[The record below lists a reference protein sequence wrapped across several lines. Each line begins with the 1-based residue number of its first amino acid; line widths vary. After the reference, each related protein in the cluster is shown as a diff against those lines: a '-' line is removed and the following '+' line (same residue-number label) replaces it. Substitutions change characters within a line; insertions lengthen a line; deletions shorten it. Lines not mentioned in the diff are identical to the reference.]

1 MNVDNRLTRTAFHRA
16 YLTDACN
23 VSRFLMFI
31 YQLNNM
37 TRVAMQ
43 DYGPLNE
50 RTPTREF
57 QVSPFHSY
65 LLTLFLFELYMDIFE
80 IEQLRESCISIFLH
94 VHMLASYRILV
105 RLIIALIRKRE
116 NGPKRK
122 G

>member
-1 MNVDNRLTRTAFHRA
+1 MYAFFNQDQPIAMSVDNRLTRTAFHRA

-57 QVSPFHSY
+57 QASPFHSY
-65 LLTLFLFELYMDIFE
+65 LLTLFLFI
-80 IEQLRESCISIFLH
+80 
-94 VHMLASYRILV
+94 
-105 RLIIALIRKRE
+105 
-116 NGPKRK
+116 
-122 G
+122 